1 MRLSNIFYSAI
12 VLLLIHTPADA
23 ALWSST
29 NAVATPG
36 VATTMTVSLTGDQQT
51 TDAQVDIAI
60 PIGITTVSATAR
72 NGALCV
78 VFPGT
83 STRPDVVRVLSPT
96 GTSPLPSAAT
106 PLCDI
111 RITARTSASSGR
123 FIMFHDEC
131 ASLAA
136 AGTSA
141 MRCELDTGYLTI
153 RR

>member
-1 MRLSNIFYSAI
+1 MRLSNIFYSGMA
-12 VLLLIHTPADA
+12 LLLIHVPANA

-29 NAVATPG
+29 NAVAAPG
-36 VATTMTVSLTGDQQT
+36 TATTMTVSLTGDQST

-60 PIGITTVSATAR
+60 PIGVTTVSVAAR
-72 NGALCV
+72 NGGLCV
-78 VFPGT
+78 ILSGT
-83 STRPDVVRVLSPT
+83 PTRPDVVRVLSPT
-96 GTSPLPSAAT
+96 ATGPLPSAAT

-111 RITARTSASSGR
+111 RIAPRTSASSGR

-131 ASLAA
+131 AGLTS
-136 AGTSA
+136 AGTSS